1 MKHFQKKINANE
13 LKNNSLVILR
23 MEQFDLQKYA
33 LIKKDVTDLRK
44 IIIDEN
50 HIHDWDKL
58 LILYTVFLIYQHVFA
73 SYTMMQHVL
82 KYEEFNFKRD
92 FRNIYMFFFFVCNLR
107 VSYLYMIKTV
117 SKVDKRLAGSL
128 HTNMGEYFDY

>member
-117 SKVDKRLAGSL
+117 SKVDKR
-128 HTNMGEYFDY
+128 